1 MRVMDLWSAF
11 LARPE
16 SREDASYDTVRA
28 VVQTLRKA
36 AAGRETGGGA
46 AGEGE
51 AAAASTEAPA
61 GRKAT
66 APGAAAQKPRAGA
79 KRASAH

>member
-1 MRVMDLWSAF
+1 MDLWSAF

-46 AGEGE
+46 GEGE

-61 GRKAT
+61 GRKAA